1 MEDLE
6 FFELKKIDTEKIREY
21 VLSALDIE
29 SITDKSLFNRMLGT
43 VGKEITCDEET
54 LKTLKNHW
62 FYKYICSDYFRAEL
76 FYKKEKGRYFLCKR
90 ELVGSIILSINTSLT
105 TNKALKEK
113 RFYSSEHKNIKKELQ
128 KDIKII
134 EDFRDLFFNKLKLSN
149 NDKSISILELCA
161 GDLEMLDA
169 ETLALLKNTKSFE
182 YKNINALFDELINN
196 LSMIDG
202 NKKEIPHLDY
212 RFNFHSVY
220 YAQTIP
226 SLKRDIN
233 KFVCMHYSFQDYE
246 TLDFTYEIGLLIE
259 FLQENKII

>member
-6 FFELKKIDTEKIREY
+6 FFELKKIDTEIIRKY
-21 VLSALDIE
+21 VLNALDSE
-29 SITDKSLFNRMLGT
+29 SITNKSLFNRMLGT
-43 VGKEITCDEET
+43 VGKQITCDEET

-62 FYKYICSDYFRAEL
+62 AYKYIYSDYFRAEL

-90 ELVGSIILSINTSLT
+90 ELIGSIILSINTSLT

-113 RFYSSEHKNIKKELQ
+113 RFYSTEHKNIKKEIQ

-149 NDKSISILELCA
+149 NDKSISIVFNEDKE
-161 GDLEMLDA
+161 DLAYLNDYPP
-169 ETLALLKNTKSFE
+169 FE

-196 LSMIDG
+196 LSMING
-202 NKKEIPHLDY
+202 NKKDIPHLDY

-233 KFVCMHYSFQDYE
+233 KFVCMHYSFEYYE

>member
-6 FFELKKIDTEKIREY
+6 FFELKKIDTEIIRKY
-21 VLSALDIE
+21 VLNALDSE

-43 VGKEITCDEET
+43 VGKQITCDEET

-62 FYKYICSDYFRAEL
+62 AYKYIYSDYFRAEL

-90 ELVGSIILSINTSLT
+90 ELIGSIILSINTSLT

-113 RFYSSEHKNIKKELQ
+113 RFYSSDHKNIKKELQ

-149 NDKSISILELCA
+149 NDKSISIVFNEDKE
-161 GDLEMLDA
+161 DLAYLNDYPP
-169 ETLALLKNTKSFE
+169 FE

-196 LSMIDG
+196 LSMING
-202 NKKEIPHLDY
+202 NKKDIPHLDY

-233 KFVCMHYSFQDYE
+233 EFVCMHYSFEYYE

>member
-21 VLSALDIE
+21 VLNALDSE

-43 VGKEITCDEET
+43 VGKEITYDEET
-54 LKTLKNHW
+54 LKILKNHW
-62 FYKYICSDYFRAEL
+62 AYKYIYSDYFRAEL

-90 ELVGSIILSINTSLT
+90 ELIGSIILSINTSLT

-113 RFYSSEHKNIKKELQ
+113 RFYSSDHKNIKKELQ

-149 NDKSISILELCA
+149 NDKSISIVFNEDKENIAYLN
-161 GDLEMLDA
+161 DYPP
-169 ETLALLKNTKSFE
+169 FE

-196 LSMIDG
+196 LSMING
-202 NKKEIPHLDY
+202 NKKDIPHLDY

-233 KFVCMHYSFQDYE
+233 KFVCMHYSFEYYE

>member
-6 FFELKKIDTEKIREY
+6 FFELKKIDTEIIRKY
-21 VLSALDIE
+21 VLNALDSE

-43 VGKEITCDEET
+43 VGKQITCDEET

-62 FYKYICSDYFRAEL
+62 AYKYIYSDYFRAEL

-90 ELVGSIILSINTSLT
+90 ELIGSIILSINTSLT
-105 TNKALKEK
+105 TNKALKEI
-113 RFYSSEHKNIKKELQ
+113 RFYSSDQKNIKKELQ

-149 NDKSISILELCA
+149 NDKSISIVFNEDKE
-161 GDLEMLDA
+161 DLAYLNDYPP
-169 ETLALLKNTKSFE
+169 FE
-182 YKNINALFDELINN
+182 YKNINALFDKLINN
-196 LSMIDG
+196 LSMING
-202 NKKEIPHLDY
+202 NKKDIPHLDY

-233 KFVCMHYSFQDYE
+233 EFVCMHYSFEYYE

>member
-1 MEDLE
+1 MEDINKYD
-6 FFELKKIDTEKIREY
+6 FFELKKNDTERIRGWI
-21 VLSALDIE
+21 LNALDGE
-29 SITDKSLFNRMLGT
+29 SITNTSLFNIMLGT
-43 VGKEITCDEET
+43 VGKQITYDKET
-54 LKTLKNHW
+54 LKILKNHW
-62 FYKYICSDYFRAEL
+62 AYKYIYSDYFRAEL

-90 ELVGSIILSINTSLT
+90 ELIASIILSINTSLT

-113 RFYSSEHKNIKKELQ
+113 RFYSSEHKNIKKEIQ

-134 EDFRDLFFNKLKLSN
+134 EDFRDLFFNKLKLEN
-149 NDKSISILELCA
+149 EDKEVVIYYTDGTSS
-161 GDLEMLDA
+161 
-169 ETLALLKNTKSFE
+169 TKE
-182 YKNINALFDELINN
+182 PYAYKNINNLFDTLINH
-196 LSMIDG
+196 LSSLDG
-202 NKKEIPHLDY
+202 NKKDIPHLDY

-233 KFVCMHYSFQDYE
+233 KFVCMHYSFEYYE

>member
-21 VLSALDIE
+21 VLNALDSE

-43 VGKEITCDEET
+43 VGKKITYDEET
-54 LKTLKNHW
+54 LKILKNHW
-62 FYKYICSDYFRAEL
+62 AYKYIYSDYFRAEL

-90 ELVGSIILSINTSLT
+90 ELIGSIILSINTSLT

-113 RFYSSEHKNIKKELQ
+113 RFYSSDHKNIKKELQ

-149 NDKSISILELCA
+149 NDKSISIVFNE
-161 GDLEMLDA
+161 DKEN
-169 ETLALLKNTKSFE
+169 LAYLNDYPPFE
-182 YKNINALFDELINN
+182 YKNINALFDKLINN
-196 LSMIDG
+196 LSMING
-202 NKKEIPHLDY
+202 NKKDIPHLDY

-233 KFVCMHYSFQDYE
+233 KFVCMHYSFEYYE

>member
-21 VLSALDIE
+21 VLNALDSE

-43 VGKEITCDEET
+43 VGKEITYDEET
-54 LKTLKNHW
+54 LKILKNHW
-62 FYKYICSDYFRAEL
+62 AYKYIYSDYFRAEL

-90 ELVGSIILSINTSLT
+90 ELIGSIILSINTSLT

-113 RFYSSEHKNIKKELQ
+113 RFYSSDHKNIKKELQ

-149 NDKSISILELCA
+149 NDKSISIVFNEDKENIAYLN
-161 GDLEMLDA
+161 DYPP
-169 ETLALLKNTKSFE
+169 FE

-196 LSMIDG
+196 LSMING
-202 NKKEIPHLDY
+202 NKKDIPHLDY
-212 RFNFHSVY
+212 RFNF
-220 YAQTIP
+220 
-226 SLKRDIN
+226 DI
-233 KFVCMHYSFQDYE
+233 M
-246 TLDFTYEIGLLIE
+246 
-259 FLQENKII
+259 

>member
-21 VLSALDIE
+21 VLNALDSE

-43 VGKEITCDEET
+43 VGKKITYDEET
-54 LKTLKNHW
+54 LKILKNHW
-62 FYKYICSDYFRAEL
+62 AYKYIYSDYFRAEL

-90 ELVGSIILSINTSLT
+90 ELIGSIILSINTSLT

-149 NDKSISILELCA
+149 NDKSISIVFNE
-161 GDLEMLDA
+161 DKEN
-169 ETLALLKNTKSFE
+169 LAYLNDYPPFE
-182 YKNINALFDELINN
+182 YKNINALFDKLINN
-196 LSMIDG
+196 LSMING
-202 NKKEIPHLDY
+202 NKKDIPQLDY

-233 KFVCMHYSFQDYE
+233 KFVCMHYSFEYYE

>member
-21 VLSALDIE
+21 VLNALDSE

-43 VGKEITCDEET
+43 VGKEITYDEET

-62 FYKYICSDYFRAEL
+62 AYKYIYSDYFRAEL

-90 ELVGSIILSINTSLT
+90 ELIGSIILSINTSLT

-113 RFYSSEHKNIKKELQ
+113 RFYTSEHKNIKKEIQ

-149 NDKSISILELCA
+149 NDKSISIIFNE
-161 GDLEMLDA
+161 DKEN
-169 ETLALLKNTKSFE
+169 LAYLNDYPPFE
-182 YKNINALFDELINN
+182 YKNINALFDKLINN
-196 LSMIDG
+196 LSMING
-202 NKKEIPHLDY
+202 NKKDIPHLDY

-220 YAQTIP
+220 YAQGIP
-226 SLKRDIN
+226 SLKREIN
-233 KFVCMHYSFQDYE
+233 KFVCMHYSFEDYE

>member
-21 VLSALDIE
+21 VLSALDSE

-43 VGKEITCDEET
+43 VGKEITYDEET
-54 LKTLKNHW
+54 LKILKNHW
-62 FYKYICSDYFRAEL
+62 AYKYIYSDYFRAEL

-90 ELVGSIILSINTSLT
+90 ELIGSIILSINTSLT
-105 TNKALKEK
+105 TNKALKER
-113 RFYSSEHKNIKKELQ
+113 RFYNSEHKNIRKEIQ

-134 EDFRDLFFNKLKLSN
+134 EDFRDLFFNKLKLEN
-149 NDKSISILELCA
+149 EGEGISILELCD
-161 GDLEMLDA
+161 GDLEMLED
-169 ETLALLKNTKSFE
+169 ETLALLKNTKSFK
-182 YKNINALFDELINN
+182 YNNINNLFDTLINN
-196 LSMIDG
+196 LSMING
-202 NKKEIPHLDY
+202 NKKNPLFTDY
-212 RFNFHSVY
+212 IFNFHNVY
-220 YAQTIP
+220 YAQTIS

-233 KFVCMHYSFQDYE
+233 KFVCMHYSFEYYE

>member
-21 VLSALDIE
+21 VLNALDSE

-43 VGKEITCDEET
+43 VGKEITYDEET
-54 LKTLKNHW
+54 LKILKNHW
-62 FYKYICSDYFRAEL
+62 AYKYIYSDYFRAEL

-90 ELVGSIILSINTSLT
+90 ELIGSIILSINTSLT

-113 RFYSSEHKNIKKELQ
+113 RFYSSDHKNIKKELQ

-149 NDKSISILELCA
+149 NDKSISIVFNE
-161 GDLEMLDA
+161 DKEN
-169 ETLALLKNTKSFE
+169 LAYLNDYPPFE

-196 LSMIDG
+196 LSMING
-202 NKKEIPHLDY
+202 NKKDIPHLDY

-233 KFVCMHYSFQDYE
+233 KFVCIHYSFEDYE

>member
-21 VLSALDIE
+21 VLNALDSE

-43 VGKEITCDEET
+43 VGKQITYDDET

-62 FYKYICSDYFRAEL
+62 AYKYIYSDYFRAEL

-90 ELVGSIILSINTSLT
+90 ELIGSIILSINTSLT
-105 TNKALKEK
+105 TNKALKER
-113 RFYSSEHKNIKKELQ
+113 RFYTSEHKNIRKEIQ

-149 NDKSISILELCA
+149 NDKSISIVFNEDKENIAYLN
-161 GDLEMLDA
+161 DYPP
-169 ETLALLKNTKSFE
+169 FE

-196 LSMIDG
+196 LSMING
-202 NKKEIPHLDY
+202 NKKDIPHLDY

-233 KFVCMHYSFQDYE
+233 KFVCMHYSFEYYE

>member
-6 FFELKKIDTEKIREY
+6 FFELKKIDTEIIRKY
-21 VLSALDIE
+21 VLNALDSE
-29 SITDKSLFNRMLGT
+29 SITNKSLFNRMLGT
-43 VGKEITCDEET
+43 VGKQITCDEET

-62 FYKYICSDYFRAEL
+62 AYKYIYSDYFRAEL

-90 ELVGSIILSINTSLT
+90 ELIGSIILSINTSLT
-105 TNKALKEK
+105 TNKALKEI
-113 RFYSSEHKNIKKELQ
+113 RFYSSDHKNIKKELQ

-149 NDKSISILELCA
+149 NDKSISIVFNEDKE
-161 GDLEMLDA
+161 DLAYLNDYPP
-169 ETLALLKNTKSFE
+169 FE
-182 YKNINALFDELINN
+182 YKNINALFDKLINN

-202 NKKEIPHLDY
+202 NKKDIPHLDY

-233 KFVCMHYSFQDYE
+233 EFVCMHYSFEYYE

>member
-6 FFELKKIDTEKIREY
+6 FFELKKIDTEIIRKY
-21 VLSALDIE
+21 VLNALDSE
-29 SITDKSLFNRMLGT
+29 SITNKSLFNRMLGT
-43 VGKEITCDEET
+43 VGKQITCDEET

-62 FYKYICSDYFRAEL
+62 AYKYIYSDYFRAEL

-90 ELVGSIILSINTSLT
+90 ELIGSIILSINTSLT

-113 RFYSSEHKNIKKELQ
+113 RFYSSDHKNIKKELQ

-149 NDKSISILELCA
+149 NDKSISIVFNEDKENIAYLN
-161 GDLEMLDA
+161 DYPP
-169 ETLALLKNTKSFE
+169 FE
-182 YKNINALFDELINN
+182 YKNINALFDKLINN
-196 LSMIDG
+196 LSMING
-202 NKKEIPHLDY
+202 NKKDIPHLDY

-233 KFVCMHYSFQDYE
+233 EFVCMHYSFEYYE

>member
-21 VLSALDIE
+21 VLNALDSE

-43 VGKEITCDEET
+43 VGKEITYDEET
-54 LKTLKNHW
+54 LKILKNHW
-62 FYKYICSDYFRAEL
+62 AYKYIYSDYFRAEL

-90 ELVGSIILSINTSLT
+90 ELIGSIILSINTSLT

-113 RFYSSEHKNIKKELQ
+113 RFYSSDHKNIKKELQ

-149 NDKSISILELCA
+149 NDKSISIVFNEDKENIAYLN
-161 GDLEMLDA
+161 DYPP
-169 ETLALLKNTKSFE
+169 FE
-182 YKNINALFDELINN
+182 YKNINALFYELINN
-196 LSMIDG
+196 LSMING
-202 NKKEIPHLDY
+202 NKKDIPHLDY

-233 KFVCMHYSFQDYE
+233 KFVCMHYSFEYYE

>member
-21 VLSALDIE
+21 VLNALDSE

-43 VGKEITCDEET
+43 VGKEITYDEET
-54 LKTLKNHW
+54 LKILKNHW
-62 FYKYICSDYFRAEL
+62 AYKYIYSDYFRAEL

-90 ELVGSIILSINTSLT
+90 ELIGSIILSINTSLT

-113 RFYSSEHKNIKKELQ
+113 RFYTSEHKNIKKEIQ

-149 NDKSISILELCA
+149 NDKSISIIFNE
-161 GDLEMLDA
+161 DKEN
-169 ETLALLKNTKSFE
+169 LAYLNDYPPFE
-182 YKNINALFDELINN
+182 YKNINALFDKLINN
-196 LSMIDG
+196 LSMING
-202 NKKEIPHLDY
+202 NKKDIPHLDY
-212 RFNFHSVY
+212 RFNFHNVY

-226 SLKRDIN
+226 SLKREIN
-233 KFVCMHYSFQDYE
+233 KFVCMHYSFEDYE

>member
-6 FFELKKIDTEKIREY
+6 FFEFKKIDKEQIRKY
-21 VLSALDIE
+21 VLNALFGE
-29 SITDKSLFNRMLGT
+29 FATNKSLFNKIMGT
-43 VGKEITCDEET
+43 VGKPIVFKEET
-54 LKTLKNHW
+54 NETLKNHW
-62 FYKYICSDYFRAEL
+62 FYKYIYSDYFRAEL

-90 ELVGSIILSINTSLT
+90 ELIGSIILSINTSLA

-113 RFYSSEHKNIKKELQ
+113 RFYTSEHKNIKKEIQ

-149 NDKSISILELCA
+149 NDKSISIIFNE
-161 GDLEMLDA
+161 DKEN
-169 ETLALLKNTKSFE
+169 LAYLNDYPPFE
-182 YKNINALFDELINN
+182 YKNINALFDKLINN
-196 LSMIDG
+196 LSMING
-202 NKKEIPHLDY
+202 NKKDTPHLDY

-220 YAQTIP
+220 YAQGIP
-226 SLKRDIN
+226 SLKREIN
-233 KFVCMHYSFQDYE
+233 RFVCMHYSFEDYE

>member
-21 VLSALDIE
+21 VLNALDSE
-29 SITDKSLFNRMLGT
+29 SITNKSLFNRMLGT
-43 VGKEITCDEET
+43 VGKEITYDEET
-54 LKTLKNHW
+54 LKILKNHW
-62 FYKYICSDYFRAEL
+62 AYKYIYSDYFRAEL

-90 ELVGSIILSINTSLT
+90 ELIGSIILSINTSLT

-113 RFYSSEHKNIKKELQ
+113 RFYTSEHKNIKKEIQ

-149 NDKSISILELCA
+149 NDKSISIIFNE
-161 GDLEMLDA
+161 DKEN
-169 ETLALLKNTKSFE
+169 LAYLNDYPPYA
-182 YKNINALFDELINN
+182 YKNINNLFDTLITR
-196 LSMIDG
+196 LSSLDG
-202 NKKEIPHLDY
+202 NKKDIPHLDY

-226 SLKRDIN
+226 SLKREIN
-233 KFVCMHYSFQDYE
+233 KFVCMHYSFEDYE

>member
-21 VLSALDIE
+21 VLNALDSE

-43 VGKEITCDEET
+43 VGKEITYDEET
-54 LKTLKNHW
+54 LKILKNHW
-62 FYKYICSDYFRAEL
+62 AYKYIYSDYFRAEL

-90 ELVGSIILSINTSLT
+90 ELIGSIILSINTSLT

-113 RFYSSEHKNIKKELQ
+113 RFYSSDHKNIKKELQ

-149 NDKSISILELCA
+149 NDKSISIVFNEDKENIAYLN
-161 GDLEMLDA
+161 DYPP
-169 ETLALLKNTKSFE
+169 FE

-196 LSMIDG
+196 LSMING
-202 NKKEIPHLDY
+202 NKKDIPHLDY

-233 KFVCMHYSFQDYE
+233 KFVWMHYSFEYYE

>member
-6 FFELKKIDTEKIREY
+6 FFELKKIDTEIIRKY
-21 VLSALDIE
+21 VLNALDSE

-43 VGKEITCDEET
+43 VGKQITCDEET

-62 FYKYICSDYFRAEL
+62 AYKYIYSDYFRAEL

-90 ELVGSIILSINTSLT
+90 ELIGSIILSINTSLT

-113 RFYSSEHKNIKKELQ
+113 RFYSSDHKNIKKELQ

-149 NDKSISILELCA
+149 NDKSISIVFNE
-161 GDLEMLDA
+161 DKEN
-169 ETLALLKNTKSFE
+169 LAYLNDYPPFE
-182 YKNINALFDELINN
+182 YKNINALFDKLINN
-196 LSMIDG
+196 LSMING
-202 NKKEIPHLDY
+202 NKKDIPHLDY

-233 KFVCMHYSFQDYE
+233 EFVCMHYSFEYYE

>member
-21 VLSALDIE
+21 VLSALDCE

-43 VGKEITCDEET
+43 VGKEITYDEET
-54 LKTLKNHW
+54 LKILKNHW
-62 FYKYICSDYFRAEL
+62 AYKYIYSDYFRAEL

-90 ELVGSIILSINTSLT
+90 ELIGSIILSINTSLT

-113 RFYSSEHKNIKKELQ
+113 RFYSSEHKNIKKEIQ

-134 EDFRDLFFNKLKLSN
+134 KDFRDLFFNKLKLSN
-149 NDKSISILELCA
+149 NDYPP
-161 GDLEMLDA
+161 
-169 ETLALLKNTKSFE
+169 FE
-182 YKNINALFDELINN
+182 YNNINALFDELINN
-196 LSMIDG
+196 LSMING
-202 NKKEIPHLDY
+202 NKKDIPHLDY

-226 SLKRDIN
+226 SLKREIN
-233 KFVCMHYSFQDYE
+233 KFVCMHYSFEDYE

>member
-21 VLSALDIE
+21 VLNALDSE

-43 VGKEITCDEET
+43 VGKEITYDEET
-54 LKTLKNHW
+54 LKILKNHW
-62 FYKYICSDYFRAEL
+62 AYKYIYSDYFRAEL

-90 ELVGSIILSINTSLT
+90 ELIGSIILSINTSLT

-113 RFYSSEHKNIKKELQ
+113 RFYTSEHKNIKKEIQ

-149 NDKSISILELCA
+149 NDKSISIIFNE
-161 GDLEMLDA
+161 DKEN
-169 ETLALLKNTKSFE
+169 LAYLNDYPPFE
-182 YKNINALFDELINN
+182 YKNINALFDKLINN
-196 LSMIDG
+196 LSMING
-202 NKKEIPHLDY
+202 NKKDIPHLDY

-226 SLKRDIN
+226 SLKREIN
-233 KFVCMHYSFQDYE
+233 KFVCMHYSFEDYE